1 MPSIATKLAQL
12 LNGVRRP
19 GDFYTFGTC
28 EIFAPG
34 LEVRGVGP
42 IALPLLPIQ
51 AEQLVAVAERAP
63 YGRGE
68 QTLVDTN
75 VRRTWQINSDRIQI
89 HGRAWARTLETI
101 VARVAEGLGV
111 NGPVGA
117 ELYKLLVYDEGGF
130 FASHRDSEKT
140 AGMFATLIIIL
151 PAIYTGGELVI
162 RHQGREVQIDL
173 RCPEPSEAGFVAF
186 YADAVHEVLPV
197 VSGCRLTLVYN
208 LSRQGPDRQ
217 PMPPS
222 YVSERNHLA
231 VLLRRWDEG
240 KDQVGDGS
248 PVKLIYPL
256 EHSYT
261 AASLSFGALKGADA
275 AKAAT
280 LLAAAKEADCDL
292 HLALVSVEESGSAE
306 YAGGYRGYRRGGDGE
321 DDDDFEAIEVD
332 ERSETLSDW
341 RQPEGGDTK
350 LGALPIAEG
359 EVSPPDALEDLAPD
373 EESFHEATGNEGA
386 SFERS
391 YRRAALVLWPSRR
404 RLAVMNQGGLAA
416 TLPYLADLTRRWT
429 ERGEDRHS
437 PLWAEAHEL
446 SGLILA
452 SWPKESWQP
461 AKSPS
466 DASTML
472 TLLSLLGDTTRIDA
486 FLAQVSAGGIFGKGD
501 SESVVQ
507 AMRLL
512 PQPRAIELLKRI
524 VAGNATEALAACC
537 DLLARAAAAAFGEF
551 DLAPAAA
558 ALVAALPGEPARTTE
573 TVPWK
578 RSCTIESGVIVDVLT
593 ALDRIDPALADVAVD
608 TFLGWP
614 KTYEPDAVLVPAALA
629 FERSMATD
637 AHAVERLRKACMMH
651 LRTRIAEHLAP
662 PSDWTRAAMLTC
674 RCDYCGELSLF
685 LADSTRQTW
694 SLKTLQANRSHV
706 ESTIRNSCCDLDTA
720 TLRRGSPHSLVCT
733 KNQATYER
741 RARQRKKDLEDLAR
755 FEEHWH

>member
-1 MPSIATKLAQL
+1 MPSIAAELAQL
-12 LNGVRRP
+12 LNGVRRA

-28 EIFAPG
+28 EIFAPS

-42 IALPLLPIQ
+42 IALPLLPVQ

-75 VRRTWQINSDRIQI
+75 VRRTWQINSDRVQI

-101 VARVAEGLGV
+101 VTRVAEGLGV
-111 NGPVGA
+111 NGPVAA

-130 FASHRDSEKT
+130 FASHRDSEKM
-140 AGMFATLIIIL
+140 AGMFATLIIVL

-173 RCPEPSEAGFVAF
+173 RCPDPSEAGFVAF
-186 YADAVHEVLPV
+186 YADSVHEVLPV

-208 LSRQGPDRQ
+208 LSRQGADRQ

-222 YVSERNHLA
+222 YVSERNGLA
-231 VLLRRWDEG
+231 ALLRRWNEG
-240 KDQVGDGS
+240 KDRVDDGS
-248 PVKLIYPL
+248 PEKLIYPL

-261 AASLSFGALKGADA
+261 AASLSFEALKGPDA

-280 LLAAAKEADCDL
+280 LLAATKEADCDL

-306 YAGGYRGYRRGGDGE
+306 YAGGYRGYRRGGYGDE
-321 DDDDFEAIEVD
+321 DDDFEAIEVD
-332 ERSETLSDW
+332 ERNETLSDW
-341 RQPEGGDTK
+341 RPPEGGDTK
-350 LGALPIAEG
+350 LGTLPIAEG

-404 RLAVMNQGGLAA
+404 RLAVINQGGLAS
-416 TLPYLADLTRRWT
+416 TLPYLADLTARWV
-429 ERGEDRHS
+429 ECGEGRHS

-446 SGLILA
+446 SGHMLA
-452 SWPKESWQP
+452 SWPKESWRP

-472 TLLSLLGDTTRIDA
+472 TLLSRLGDTTRIDA

-507 AMRLL
+507 AVRLL
-512 PQPRAIELLKRI
+512 PQPRAIELLKRVI
-524 VAGNATEALAACC
+524 AGNAADALDACGN
-537 DLLARAAAAAFGEF
+537 LLARAAAAVGEF

-558 ALVAALPGEPARTTE
+558 ALVAALPGDSARTIE

-578 RSCTIESGVIVDVLT
+578 RSYTMEPGVVVDVLT
-593 ALDRIDPALADVAVD
+593 ALDRIDPALAGVAAD
-608 TFLGWP
+608 IFLGWP
-614 KTYEPDAVLVPAALA
+614 KTYDPDAVLVPAALVLV
-629 FERSMATD
+629 RSMAAD
-637 AHAVERLRKACMMH
+637 AAAVEHLRTACMMH

-662 PSDWTRAAMLTC
+662 PGDWTRAAMLTC
-674 RCDYCGELSLF
+674 RCEYCGELSLF

-733 KNQATYER
+733 KNQASYER